1 MYNAAFLKLAYLLHM
16 LNMMALL
23 NMQNYD
29 DIISLTFICHQMMG
43 FL

>member
-29 DIISLTFICHQMMG
+29 DVSFHSPSSAIK
-43 FL
+43 